1 MVTINDSVFIIPSE
15 NSVNVN
21 GETLWFDMNK
31 PEKIKNI
38 STELIEGIYWKQGG
52 ESKICY
58 YGDKLY
64 GEDYHELPLTV
75 DESTWEEVIKPF
87 TDQWQAEKDR
97 IEQEQQ
103 AAAEEYAKFSSRQI
117 RAYDLV
123 NRSYNDILNNGYV
136 TTSLGY
142 DADISTA
149 STASLLGTKLNLD
162 NDTYDSANF
171 VDYHDLNRQIDS
183 VKCNTIISEIN
194 QAQNHLRDQKQD
206 FISQIKNITDNES
219 LNTLLP
225 TLKFTTLDFTQ
236 DTSTT
241 GDEDMPKQ
249 YKEIP
254 INQLDLLSLIDRI

>member
-1 MVTINDSVFIIPSE
+1 MATINDSALIIPSE
-15 NSVNVN
+15 NSINVD
-21 GETLWFDMNK
+21 GEHLVFNYTK
-31 PEKIKNI
+31 PDKIGDI
-38 STELIEGIYWKQGG
+38 PVELIATISWKWYG
-52 ESKICY
+52 ESKIDWY
-58 YGDKLY
+58 EDILY
-64 GEDYHELPLTV
+64 GEEYHETFI
-75 DESTWEEVIKPF
+75 EENEENYNKYIKPF
-87 TDQWQAEKDR
+87 TDQWEAEKDR

-149 STASLLGTKLNLD
+149 STASLLGTKFNLD

-194 QAQNHLRDQKQD
+194 QTQNHLRDQKQD
-206 FISQIKNITDNES
+206 FIAQIKNTTDNES